1 VLKNSSTDNLSL
13 RKYISIYLLML
24 LTTPVTSIRLLSKSH
39 GYMNSLTSKSI
50 AKKQITILS
59 KLPIFE
65 ASEYAT
71 HLLDSN
77 QFVSI
82 GDKTLQYYPH
92 VGCKELN

>member
-1 VLKNSSTDNLSL
+1 MLKNSSTGNLSL

-24 LTTPVTSIRLLSKSH
+24 LTTLTSIRLLSKSH

-82 GDKTLQYYPH
+82 GDKILQYYPH